1 MTGHY
6 GCLDFPC
13 LDFKY
18 VVLNGYQNQVDVLRN
33 IIEKNMHRNTCVTC
47 LLFAVN
53 DSQLSSVK
61 Y

>member
-6 GCLDFPC
+6 GCLDFAC

-18 VVLNGYQNQVDVLRN
+18 VMLNRYQNQVDVLRN
-33 IIEKNMHRNTCVTC
+33 IIEKNMHRSICVPC